1 MHLNK
6 AVRGARA
13 LQEELEEL
21 KRQNTELKQRLEHVE
36 HPDQPKRGRKGGPTL
51 VALQGTIRE
60 LNSRIRD
67 LEKARRK
74 DKKKIDKLRIR
85 EAKADATELQD
96 DAELD
101 VGDTAHTM
109 RKLLRRFHDTIV
121 STSIEENE
129 ECPICMDTLQV
140 HKCTSLPC
148 EHTFCESCVSKV
160 SPGSEVITCPQ
171 CRKLCRRDEIEIVQF
186 TASQQWDALLEI
198 AKAWAKVDLL
208 RQEDTSEEEAEEQF
222 IDDEPPDADV
232 SSVRSALTGRSAT
245 SPEPEVQHNGADD
258 KDDEPP
264 ISSNPAKKRRI
275 AFSPESSPL
284 SQPPSPQTEEM
295 PQSKAGM
302 SQFPTETI
310 SNQTAA
316 EEDVAGPSNG
326 TTLTPQ
332 GTPLPSTSQPSPP
345 SYIQSPA
352 SEKRKRLKSLAAR
365 KRKR

>member
-6 AVRGARA
+6 AVQGARA

-21 KRQNTELKQRLEHVE
+21 KRQNTKLKQRLEHVE
-36 HPDQPKRGRKGGPTL
+36 QPEQPKRGRKGGPTF
-51 VALQGTIRE
+51 ATLQGTIRE
-60 LNSRIRD
+60 LKGRIRD

-74 DKKKIDKLRIR
+74 DKKKIDKLRIQ

-148 EHTFCESCVSKV
+148 EHTFCGSCVSKV
-160 SPGSEVITCPQ
+160 SPGSEAITCPQ

-198 AKAWAKVDLL
+198 AKVWAKVDLL

-222 IDDEPPDADV
+222 IDDEPPDG
-232 SSVRSALTGRSAT
+232 SVRSVLTGRSAT

-264 ISSNPAKKRRI
+264 TSSNPAKKRRI

-284 SQPPSPQTEEM
+284 SQPPSPNTEEV
-295 PQSKAGM
+295 PQNEAGM
-302 SQFPTETI
+302 SQIPIETI

-316 EEDVAGPSNG
+316 EQVVAGRSNG
-326 TTLTPQ
+326 ISLTPQ

-352 SEKRKRLKSLAAR
+352 SEKRKRLESLAAR